1 MDKFLVSL
9 MTFWNDITGKGEKEK
24 GATMVE
30 YGIMVAAIAVVVMA
44 IAFTLGGQIAGFFSQ
59 ITTKLGSV

>member
-9 MTFWNDITGKGEKEK
+9 QMFWNDITGKGEKEK

-30 YGIMVAAIAVVVMA
+30 YGIMVALIAVVVMLAVGPLGTA
-44 IAFTLGGQIAGFFSQ
+44 IAGMFTSVG
-59 ITTKLGSV
+59 TTIGTL